1 MSSALTVAG
10 SRSEHRGLLYWMER
24 TIKELDKLR
33 ASADPDAVHDLR
45 VAIRRCRS
53 VAAVMEEVDPSPAWP
68 EMRKLGRRLFRQLGE
83 LRDTQV
89 LEEWVEKLGEEQDPV
104 RISLTGSLK
113 TREAELREAA
123 TTVAAKFNQKAW
135 RKLERGLQRRSRL
148 VAPDRL
154 AAECLALERLEAARE
169 LHARAARAEKP
180 SAWHELR
187 IGVKRFRYTVEAL
200 LPAKYELWG
209 EDLKHVQDLLGE
221 VHDLDVLSEAVAE
234 AAASSTEEVRAR
246 WAGRMATARQERIDT
261 YRQLACGKSG
271 LWQTWRQGLPE
282 GRRLEAASMARLRV
296 TARALDDRATRTS
309 LVSRLSMHLFDGFA
323 RLHAAPFFQL
333 REMRKT
339 MRAAARLH
347 GIGRALDPDSPARAA
362 RDFVRE
368 MALPAGWTNAEW
380 EIVAQVVRYQRGPVP
395 QNKHKSFARLADHD
409 QKAVCALAGILRLAR
424 ALRKCEVDNGVGLRF
439 EKSPE
444 AFVVHVPGLTDSQ
457 EVATRLASAKYLL
470 ETFLQRPLI
479 LRAAPPVPKIVQLP
493 QVQQQSPQSAVAS
506 D

>member
-1 MSSALTVAG
+1 MNSGITVAG
-10 SRSEHRGLLYWMER
+10 SRGEYRGLRYWMER

-33 ASADPDAVHDLR
+33 ASADSEVVHDLR

-89 LEEWVEKLGEEQDPV
+89 LEEWIEKLGEEQDPV

-113 TREAELREAA
+113 IREAELRETA
-123 TTVAAKFNQKAW
+123 TAVAAKFNHKAW
-135 RKLERGLQRRSRL
+135 RKLQRGLGRRSRL
-148 VAPDRL
+148 VPPDRM

-169 LHARAARAEKP
+169 LHARAAPAEKP
-180 SAWHELR
+180 SSWHELR
-187 IGVKRFRYTVEAL
+187 IAVKRFRYTVEAL

-209 EDLKHVQDLLGE
+209 EDLKHLQDLLGE

-234 AAASSTEEVRAR
+234 AAASSTEEARAR
-246 WAGRMATARQERIDT
+246 WAGRIAAARQERIDG
-261 YRQLACGKSG
+261 YRQIAAGKNG
-271 LWQTWRQGLPE
+271 LWQAWREGLPQ

-296 TARALDDRATRTS
+296 TARALDDRAARTS
-309 LVSRLSMHLFDGFA
+309 LVSRLSVHLFDGLA
-323 RLHAAPFFQL
+323 RLHPAPLFQL

-347 GIGRALDPDSPARAA
+347 GIGRTLDPDSPARAA

-368 MALPAGWTNAEW
+368 MVLPAGWTTAEW
-380 EIVAQVVRYQRGPVP
+380 EIVAQAVRYQRGPLP
-395 QNKHKSFARLADHD
+395 HSKQKSFARLAEND
-409 QKAVCALAGILRLAR
+409 QKAVRALAGILRLSR
-424 ALRKCEVDNGVGLRF
+424 ALRKCGVENAVGLRF

-470 ETFLQRPLI
+470 ETFLERPLI
-479 LRAAPPVPKIVQLP
+479 LRAAPPVPQIVQLR
-493 QVQQQSPQSAVAS
+493 QLQQQAPPSAVAS